1 MEYATISDAWG
12 DDTFCKKDNNKRK
25 SVYNKV
31 YDNIIDSYIDDFDK
45 SKSMKVN
52 KHVQKCND
60 EVKPFSTDTT
70 FMSYD
75 DYFSNTNLFEPE
87 EKMKEKINNKIVQE
101 EEVYSKIIQEEETYS
116 NNGDSDSDSEEGE
129 ARITDE
135 QHNRYN
141 SYNSYENNKKYQYV
155 DLILYIISGV
165 FLIFM
170 FEQILNIAKVMKS

>member
-45 SKSMKVN
+45 SKSMKIN
-52 KHVQKCND
+52 KHVTKCND
-60 EVKPFSTDTT
+60 EVKPFSAESP

-75 DYFSNTNLFEPE
+75 DYFSNTNLFES
-87 EKMKEKINNKIVQE
+87 KEPKKEIVENKIVQE
-101 EEVYSKIIQEEETYS
+101 EEVYSIQTIQEEEGYS
-116 NNGDSDSDSEEGE
+116 NNDDSEEE
-129 ARITDE
+129 SRNNTE
-135 QHNRYN
+135 QHKSYYN
-141 SYNSYENNKKYQYV
+141 SYNAYENNKKYQYI

-170 FEQILNIAKVMKS
+170 FEQILNIAKVIKS